1 MATAVIGARCRS
13 FFDIS
18 NRLWCR
24 FDVQVHPSNLTVYRL
39 HVNLNRTK
47 INIESNIITSTYILK
62 HRYIYTGSPLC
73 IVESDKITGK
83 ISETNK
89 VRVMV
94 IPIVAMLAVTMIV
107 AGYRYE
113 GEPIEVVEG
122 YQTLEVEYR
131 ENLVEETDLTDK
143 YYENETATAVTTVN
157 NESTLELNVEMFMS
171 SITGPGN
178 YQTKIWLSAE
188 GEFSDDLDPDEIRLT
203 AQGLEG
209 KNIAEN
215 TLDFNTGWNEAD
227 NASFLGWDQTEI

>member
-1 MATAVIGARCRS
+1 
-13 FFDIS
+13 
-18 NRLWCR
+18 
-24 FDVQVHPSNLTVYRL
+24 
-39 HVNLNRTK
+39 
-47 INIESNIITSTYILK
+47 
-62 HRYIYTGSPLC
+62 
-73 IVESDKITGK
+73 
-83 ISETNK
+83 
-89 VRVMV
+89 MV

-203 AQGLEG
+203 AQGLDG
-209 KNIAEN
+209 KNTIQNA
-215 TLDFNTGWNEAD
+215 LDFETSQNEGT
-227 NASFLGWDQTEI
+227 NASFVDWEETEKINTGARGEHEAFITFDVEEGEFHINTRVETRINEENIGNQYSYEFQAILDGLSEEVSSTVEVTFLER